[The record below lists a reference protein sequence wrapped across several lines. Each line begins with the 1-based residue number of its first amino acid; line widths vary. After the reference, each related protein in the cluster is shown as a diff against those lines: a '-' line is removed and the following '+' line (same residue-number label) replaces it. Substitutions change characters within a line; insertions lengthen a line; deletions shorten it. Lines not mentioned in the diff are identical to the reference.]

1 MAIYTKIFT
10 SQNFLLYNNCQY
22 SWALWTEPD
31 CNISLW
37 EQAWVRN
44 GPHIY
49 TCYILLQ
56 LHRII
61 LYTYTIKAVYTGT
74 QCIRARCLTLSLS
87 LFTSVILATFTWPT
101 LWYFE
106 TSRILSLAYLV
117 MVLEYTK
124 QPEIL
129 AVFKFGSLDPN
140 QLYKKIG
147 SL

>member
-1 MAIYTKIFT
+1 MLHLIASLVPRPPPFYVLRFT
-10 SQNFLLYNNCQY
+10 FSIIHGSGTQ
-22 SWALWTEPD
+22 TE
-31 CNISLW
+31 
-37 EQAWVRN
+37 EQKRGRPGNEA
-44 GPHIY
+44 
-49 TCYILLQ
+49 ILLQ